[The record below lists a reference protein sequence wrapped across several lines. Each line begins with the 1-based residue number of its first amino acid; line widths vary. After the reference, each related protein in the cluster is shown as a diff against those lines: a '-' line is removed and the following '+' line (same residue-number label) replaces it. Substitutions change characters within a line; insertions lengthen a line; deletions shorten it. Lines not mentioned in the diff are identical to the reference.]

1 MLSRSSGLLLPI
13 FSLPSRFGIGDLGPG
28 AFRFVDF
35 LHAAGQRIWQILP
48 LNPTEGAFGHSPYH
62 SVSCFAFNPLLI
74 SPEASRGRR
83 LGRPH
88 GFEAAKPPAGGP
100 GRLRGGRCL
109 QAPPAGKSLS
119 TIPTA
124 HCPTPAMNAF
134 AAENACWIDDYAL
147 FSALSARH
155 VHIAWNR
162 WPSKTRGRRLGGNAS
177 VCGKNFMTRLRNC
190 KIEQYLFYRQW
201 LNPSEL
207 LPGKMYPP
215 LRRPPDLRPFPQRGC
230 LGPSQLFK
238 LDRFHRP
245 RGVSGVPP
253 DYFSADGQLW
263 GHPVYNWESHRL
275 TRFDWWIRR
284 IAHQMAVFDAVRI
297 DHFRGL
303 VAYWEVAAG
312 ERTARTGRWVEVPSD
327 DLFSELQRRFVSLPL
342 VAEDLGHITADVRET
357 MQRYGFPGMRVL
369 MFGFSGDPALNP
381 NAVHNI
387 PEHCVVYTGTHD
399 NNTARGWFEK
409 EASDSEKHRLSLI
422 SGRPVAA
429 REIASELIR
438 LAMLSSARWSIIP
451 VQDLL
456 GLGAAARIN
465 TPGQARG
472 NWVWRMTARQ
482 LDALPVKRLL
492 EMTSTFGRA

>member
-28 AFRFVDF
+28 AFRFVDS
-35 LHAAGQRIWQILP
+35 LHAAGQRMWQILP

-74 SPEASRGRR
+74 SPEVLAEEGWVDGTDLQQRNRLPEGRIDYAAVGALKRR
-83 LGRPH
+83 LLEKACRRFRERMPDTGYEY
-88 GFEAAKPPAGGP
+88 F
-100 GRLRGGRCL
+100 C
-109 QAPPAGKSLS
+109 
-119 TIPTA
+119 
-124 HCPTPAMNAF
+124 M
-134 AAENACWIDDYAL
+134 ENAYWIDDYAL

-155 VHIAWNR
+155 AHIAWDR
-162 WPSKTRGRRLGGNAS
+162 WPSPARGRSS
-177 VCGKNFMTRLRNC
+177 VDMKRLRKELHDSIEKL

-201 LNPSEL
+201 TALRSYCWEKCIHL
-207 LPGKMYPP
+207 FGDLPIYV
-215 LRRPPDLRPFPQRGC
+215 PFHSADVWAHRT
-230 LGPSQLFK
+230 LFK

-245 RGVSGVPP
+245 LAVSGVPP

-263 GHPVYNWESHRL
+263 GHPVYKWESHRL
-275 TRFDWWIRR
+275 TRFDWWVRR

-312 ERTARTGRWVEVPSD
+312 ARTARHGRWVEVPSD

-357 MQRYGFPGMRVL
+357 MQHFGLPGMRVL
-369 MFGFSGDPALNP
+369 MFGFSGNPALNP
-381 NAVHNI
+381 NAVHAI

-409 EASDSEKHRLSLI
+409 EASGNEKNRLSFI
-422 SGRPVAA
+422 SGRRVGAQEAA
-429 REIASELIR
+429 WELTR
-438 LAMLSSARWSIIP
+438 LAMLSSARWCIIP

-456 GLGAAARIN
+456 GLGALARIN
-465 TPGQARG
+465 TPGQACG
-472 NWVWRMTARQ
+472 NWVWRLTSRQ
-482 LDALPVKRLL
+482 LDTLPVERLL
-492 EMTSTFGRA
+492 ELTSTFGRA